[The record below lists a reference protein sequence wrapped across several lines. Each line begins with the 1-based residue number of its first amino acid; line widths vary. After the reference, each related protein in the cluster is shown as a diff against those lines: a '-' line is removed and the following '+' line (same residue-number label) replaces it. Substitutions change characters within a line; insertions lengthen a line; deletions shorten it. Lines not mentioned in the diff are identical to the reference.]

1 MKERGS
7 RYIHI
12 LSTFL
17 LSLSVMEAVEA
28 AIELGTTYFKNG
40 NYSEAKGIF
49 TRAIRAVRALPES
62 DLKKL
67 RESKGLP
74 PFSYKLSRDNRVV
87 TCVLHPRYTKLLDN
101 LTACYEKMG
110 NLERALVI
118 ADKML
123 ECDPYN
129 IKCYIR
135 RGKVLQLLG
144 KDQDAYK
151 NYKLGLRNVQYAQNE
166 LRLSVPPL
174 LVEVVKKQ
182 LSIVRSRLLEMQGSF
197 RKKRELIDP
206 IEEHQRQLKT
216 SRMNVQQHFTGNLRT
231 TTSTR
236 LDLIAELP
244 LEVLPSI
251 FSGFSPKELL
261 KLGLVSKIWRSRI
274 LSFPELFQQ
283 FDLSRITYRN
293 FNKFINFFINELGSS
308 SPSFSVTKSATT
320 QRSLSRGRYRHAIHR
335 RVHSIKLSSRL
346 ASEEEKIIKALFTN
360 LRDFKCDR
368 LVLSLPSSTP
378 DQFAKY
384 IPSKDQFCTNVND
397 LSLILSLNTR
407 RRYESLVLSRFRNLN
422 NLELIFDKAITPLL
436 TSSSKQEL
444 NNLQTIDSE
453 IVRSWSPKLRVLKLI
468 CDRTKVSAFPL
479 DRLFLHVEDQMQWM
493 SLQKLYISGV
503 TLSSAMADFHWLSSF
518 PNISELWLE
527 NNAEAKLFRFLE
539 LLKCQPV
546 FTKLKHLT
554 FRESFLDRPVHLE
567 PADESFHY
575 HRNLKNLISIDL
587 MGCSISGLGL
597 TRLISYTDK
606 AAIRKLNIGDCP
618 NIVFRRFS
626 NLNNPMI
633 LPTYEFFHDLDNLQ
647 VLLMPQLGSL
657 NDDAMNLLIEQIE
670 VLRNLTQL
678 DLSFNTSITGVSI
691 YQFVIS
697 FMKVRNGE
705 PLDFLNI
712 DGCNLVSHITVN
724 MLKAKRLVNRIDCSY
739 ERESWRLF
747 GINSFKYR

>member
-293 FNKFINFFINELGSS
+293 VNKFIKFLSMN
-308 SPSFSVTKSATT
+308 SV
-320 QRSLSRGRYRHAIHR
+320 
-335 RVHSIKLSSRL
+335 
-346 ASEEEKIIKALFTN
+346 
-360 LRDFKCDR
+360 
-368 LVLSLPSSTP
+368 PP
-378 DQFAKY
+378 
-384 IPSKDQFCTNVND
+384 P
-397 LSLILSLNTR
+397 
-407 RRYESLVLSRFRNLN
+407 
-422 NLELIFDKAITPLL
+422 P
-436 TSSSKQEL
+436 
-444 NNLQTIDSE
+444 
-453 IVRSWSPKLRVLKLI
+453 
-468 CDRTKVSAFPL
+468 FP
-479 DRLFLHVEDQMQWM
+479 
-493 SLQKLYISGV
+493 
-503 TLSSAMADFHWLSSF
+503 
-518 PNISELWLE
+518 P
-527 NNAEAKLFRFLE
+527 
-539 LLKCQPV
+539 
-546 FTKLKHLT
+546 
-554 FRESFLDRPVHLE
+554 
-567 PADESFHY
+567 
-575 HRNLKNLISIDL
+575 
-587 MGCSISGLGL
+587 
-597 TRLISYTDK
+597 
-606 AAIRKLNIGDCP
+606 
-618 NIVFRRFS
+618 
-626 NLNNPMI
+626 
-633 LPTYEFFHDLDNLQ
+633 
-647 VLLMPQLGSL
+647 
-657 NDDAMNLLIEQIE
+657 
-670 VLRNLTQL
+670 
-678 DLSFNTSITGVSI
+678 
-691 YQFVIS
+691 
-697 FMKVRNGE
+697 
-705 PLDFLNI
+705 
-712 DGCNLVSHITVN
+712 
-724 MLKAKRLVNRIDCSY
+724 
-739 ERESWRLF
+739 
-747 GINSFKYR
+747 